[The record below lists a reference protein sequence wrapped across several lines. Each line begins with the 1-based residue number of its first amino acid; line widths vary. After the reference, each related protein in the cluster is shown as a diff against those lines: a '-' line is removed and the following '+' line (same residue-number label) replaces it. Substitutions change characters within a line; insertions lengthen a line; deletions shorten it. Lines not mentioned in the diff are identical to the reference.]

1 MRLDYV
7 QLQVISFFFVGF
19 IIYLLISASLQEQAD
34 DVIEGGILKRSQDS
48 RQKSL
53 LIYVVL
59 EWKETSPLS
68 VSWS

>member
-34 DVIEGGILKRSQDS
+34 DVIEGGSLK
-48 RQKSL
+48 
-53 LIYVVL
+53 
-59 EWKETSPLS
+59 
-68 VSWS
+68 